1 MSIDD
6 ILNRLEAAEQNFAG
20 TQFLAPILG
29 PGKVRIRIAGIVC
42 QLAITD
48 KLPRNFRGWAVL
60 QAKSTSEAV
69 FVREAGLAEVAAYL
83 RLFPTVRLILC
94 QSGRKRWQA
103 FPAHLG
109 DSRFQIQGL
118 VPLWLPEEGLQRFE
132 TVLARFD
139 GHLFWYERRD
149 PSRDP
154 SLAGYLRQQLAQRDE
169 RGMLIKPETLHKRG
183 LSAEERA
190 TYWFVWAQIM
200 EAERDKIEVQLS
212 EALEHAG
219 AKLHDYTERGDV
231 FVVRYIVNGRPFTST
246 IRKDDLTVETAGICL
261 AGRDRHFDLASLVGV
276 LREAEGQ
283 RDFVWVGDE
292 HLPEEQYWNI
302 HPPEDP

>member
-48 KLPRNFRGWAVL
+48 KLPRKFQGWAIL

-94 QSGRKRWQA
+94 QAGHNRWLA

-118 VPLWLPEEGLQRFE
+118 VPLWLPEEGLQRFD

-154 SLAGYLRQQLAQRDE
+154 SPRR
-169 RGMLIKPETLHKRG
+169 
-183 LSAEERA
+183 LSAPTNSSAR
-190 TYWFVWAQIM
+190 
-200 EAERDKIEVQLS
+200 
-212 EALEHAG
+212 
-219 AKLHDYTERGDV
+219 
-231 FVVRYIVNGRPFTST
+231 
-246 IRKDDLTVETAGICL
+246 
-261 AGRDRHFDLASLVGV
+261 
-276 LREAEGQ
+276 
-283 RDFVWVGDE
+283 
-292 HLPEEQYWNI
+292 
-302 HPPEDP
+302 